1 MARPLT
7 NPRCARRRLV
17 AQKSPESVA
26 SGGRREVRAKRQG
39 WRRGLGG
46 AHTWHGAWWRT
57 ANGRKFVAG
66 AEQSPEIPEIHA
78 VFRRAGRL
86 GSELRRAVS
95 QAPVEVSELSPVE
108 ACAFEEFT
116 SIGGVGLRV
125 RLPGD
130 RPRACPRRVPGQRRG
145 SGRGPRAAKVET
157 LAIWNHSAR
166 RPEKVGRQQLTERVG
181 GAPDP
186 KAEFHTR
193 NGNVPG
199 TKNAACRS
207 ERRNPWS

>member
-1 MARPLT
+1 VTQGVGRSAHMARRMVAHCKRAEIRGGGRAIAGNSGNSRSFPT
-7 NPRCARRRLV
+7 RRPPRIRTSPRGQSGTGGGFRTFARGGVRLRGIYVYRRRRL
-17 AQKSPESVA
+17 
-26 SGGRREVRAKRQG
+26 
-39 WRRGLGG
+39 
-46 AHTWHGAWWRT
+46 
-57 ANGRKFVAG
+57 AG
-66 AEQSPEIPEIHA
+66 AA
-78 VFRRAGRL
+78 AGRPAT
-86 GSELRRAVS
+86 GVPEARAWS
-95 QAPVEVSELSPVE
+95 A
-108 ACAFEEFT
+108 
-116 SIGGVGLRV
+116 
-125 RLPGD
+125 
-130 RPRACPRRVPGQRRG
+130 RRG